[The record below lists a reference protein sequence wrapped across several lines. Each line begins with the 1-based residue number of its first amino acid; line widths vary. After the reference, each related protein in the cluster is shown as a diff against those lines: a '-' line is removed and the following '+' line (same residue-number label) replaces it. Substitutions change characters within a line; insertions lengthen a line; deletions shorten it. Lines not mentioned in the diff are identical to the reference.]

1 MSKGSVFVYFDGS
14 VKEGEGGGIGFVI
27 KSLDGT
33 ILHREGRSIETENSM
48 VAEATALKSAI
59 EYVCEAYPS
68 SPVVYIKGDNK
79 GIIESVDPKSS
90 KTVRGAARNIVNEVK
105 RLLSRFQTVSASLV
119 PDRDF
124 NAMADELAR
133 KGRQQRV

>member
-1 MSKGSVFVYFDGS
+1 MFVYFDGS

-33 ILHREGRSIETENSM
+33 ILHQEGRSIETENSM

-59 EYVCEAYPS
+59 EYVCEAYPG

-79 GIIESVDPKSS
+79 GIIESVDPESS

-119 PDRDF
+119 PDREF
-124 NAMADELAR
+124 NALADELAR